1 MADFYQ
7 TGIDKVARRG
17 GLLRLL
23 VRIFPQHLITQI
35 KFELHMLAVR
45 LRRFSQGR
53 GFAGRT
59 DIMLNI
65 GAGDCG
71 LDGWVNMDAFKC
83 KGVNCLWDPRDKL
96 PFDDN
101 SVKGIFS
108 EHFFEHIHYTEEAP
122 GFLRECY
129 RVLQPGGVLRIIVPD
144 AGRYLN
150 AYASADAWAELTE
163 LRPLER
169 QDQTQDGTDR
179 VDPYFGWTYNTP
191 MELMNAVFRQSQE
204 HKFAYDAETLMFV
217 MQKNGFATVK
227 QQTYQ
232 QSELPELAIDQASR
246 KTESLYVEGIK

>member
-35 KFELHMLAVR
+35 KFELRMLSVR
-45 LRRFSQGR
+45 LRRLTQSR
-53 GFAGRT
+53 GYAGRT
-59 DIMLNI
+59 DLLVNI

-71 LDGWVNMDAFKC
+71 LEGWVNMDAFKC

-122 GFLRECY
+122 GFLQECH
-129 RVLQPGGVLRIIVPD
+129 RVLQPGGTLRVIVPD
-144 AGRYLN
+144 AGRYLK
-150 AYASADAWAELTE
+150 AYASNDVWSELTK
-163 LRPLER
+163 LRPLE
-169 QDQTQDGTDR
+169 TQNGTEG

-191 MELMNAVFRQSQE
+191 MELMNAVFRRDR
-204 HKFAYDAETLMFV
+204 A
-217 MQKNGFATVK
+217 ATSLPAVRPAR
-227 QQTYQ
+227 TCNRPI
-232 QSELPELAIDQASR
+232 QSENR
-246 KTESLYVEGIK
+246 ESVHRGNQMTGQRCY